1 MEFCDNCQNLLKSQI
16 VNDQKGKTKIEY
28 HCRNCTNVKERKD
41 KSAVYN
47 NIYDRDIYTGLYI
60 NNHIRHDNTLP
71 RDQSIICPNTECPSH
86 KTDKNKISY
95 IRYNPDALKYIY
107 FCHFCDEEWK
117 TS

>member
-41 KSAVYN
+41 KSPVYN

-60 NNHIRHDNTLP
+60 NKLIP
-71 RDQSIICPNTECPSH
+71 GTE
-86 KTDKNKISY
+86 
-95 IRYNPDALKYIY
+95 
-107 FCHFCDEEWK
+107 
-117 TS
+117 